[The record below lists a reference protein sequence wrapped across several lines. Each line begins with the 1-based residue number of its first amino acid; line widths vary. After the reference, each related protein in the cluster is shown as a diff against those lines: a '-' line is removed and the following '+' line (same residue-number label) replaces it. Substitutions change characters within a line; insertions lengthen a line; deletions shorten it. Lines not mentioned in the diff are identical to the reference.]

1 MVIVRSDGMDNLNC
15 LFSGRKRILF
25 MPPNHREFIERP
37 SMGWIDNFAHEEL
50 PLAEQGGR
58 LTYGLYAGG
67 VGLDE
72 PSVDVRAVDLMRYPG
87 TPCQ

>member
-50 PLAEQGGR
+50 PLAEQAKSLVVPTHRTCG
-58 LTYGLYAGG
+58 TYCEAL
-67 VGLDE
+67 
-72 PSVDVRAVDLMRYPG
+72 
-87 TPCQ
+87 